1 MTNFIKKE
9 RDKGI
14 DIARGLAIILV
25 VVGHSGINQ
34 YFWNFIF
41 FICHCSFLY
50 LDVFSDLYKNLI
62 Y

>member
-9 RDKGI
+9 RDKSI

-34 YFWNFIF
+34 YFWNLIYFFHMPLFF
-41 FICHCSFLY
+41 FISGCFFRPL
-50 LDVFSDLYKNLI
+50 
-62 Y
+62 